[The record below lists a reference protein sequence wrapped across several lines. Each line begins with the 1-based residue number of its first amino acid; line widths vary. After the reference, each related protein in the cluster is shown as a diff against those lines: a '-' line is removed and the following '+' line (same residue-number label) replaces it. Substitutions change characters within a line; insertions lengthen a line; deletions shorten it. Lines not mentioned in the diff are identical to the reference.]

1 MQNLIVALIY
11 WALFAFAVIG
21 VVGSILSV
29 LNGRWGWLMVSV
41 AAIVP
46 YAGVWLL
53 DYGNNRLIRQ
63 EIAVSV
69 ELVGVQIDKLADG
82 RKVTMRLTPQPRT
95 FCDAPT
101 AFEFSN
107 FGAVD
112 NRPVAVVASSYERGI
127 DGLIS
132 AVTVQLFV
140 PNLGASSVRLNAIT
154 FGNRRY
160 LAKSPVVPFE
170 THYASD

>member
-29 LNGRWGWLMVSV
+29 VSGRWGWLMVSV
-41 AAIVP
+41 ASLVP
-46 YAGVWLL
+46 YTGVWLL

-63 EIAVSV
+63 EIVVGV
-69 ELVGVQIDKLADG
+69 ELVGVQIDELADG
-82 RKVTMRLTPQPRT
+82 RKVVLRLTPQPRT
-95 FCDAPT
+95 FCDTPT

-107 FGAVD
+107 FGAID

-132 AVTVQLFV
+132 TVSVQLFV
-140 PNLGASSVRLNAIT
+140 PNLGASSMRLNAIT
-154 FGNRRY
+154 FGKRRY
-160 LAKSPVVPFE
+160 LAKSPIVPFDI
-170 THYASD
+170 HYASD